1 MSPFSLLQVLPG
13 PFNFLRA
20 DMDEVR
26 RLLPDYQK
34 TLPLPRQIF
43 FDDESATP
51 ARGFP
56 LLQSPRSEELRTA
69 LRTYLA
75 GEETVQLAILSRET
89 YDRKQYTLAWERYRA
104 LFTRASE
111 NVTTSSYG
119 RQYPAIFWL
128 AHSLDIARF
137 LKETPKRVLRQHL
150 EIGRRHGEQIR
161 YRVLERYL
169 DRVLAITY
177 DLVQRLAGA
186 TEEVEEDLFPRL
198 LTRMRDNVLIF
209 TEDHIGRDLSEL
221 AGYFNGYLR
230 IDGRDLRLRL
240 EELARWHAEQLE
252 SDRDL
257 VAAVIHLLGADPPSG
272 GGRDLLHRMGYV
284 SFLATRR
291 GYDPARLLSAE
302 QVQIWESLLL
312 KLKEYELFHA
322 LRRTLLPV
330 ESRGDHLVCRPGSAL
345 RPGGGG
351 AASGGGSATAVGGFG
366 AARAEQRLS
375 PATRPLD
382 FMASWVVD
390 PRVDR
395 YGLIYDI
402 SDFSQTVSVLHRS
415 GAESQ
420 DEAFRMMFRFQ
431 RRVNRLALSRRAKL
445 EKYLGDGA
453 FYSSREAKNL
463 LLCALHVQSYYQQA
477 LDDGFPFDRGMRIAL
492 NYGHYRLIPMGG
504 GGPEEGERYEFFG
517 HGLVELSRLVT
528 GKATREIEEV
538 KNMLITQGYPE
549 SAVQRFFAPVTQG
562 NLDLVDKRE
571 EARQFHAYID
581 RNGNLVNRGLVATGP
596 YVAQLEEE
604 LGERILYRAADGG
617 RGYVMLEIDDAG
629 ERLVVG
635 VRKLGLAALKGL
647 EKLSVFEFVAGT
659 DFGED
664 SLADRSEPLAGGLVG
679 AVEREFARSRSGAAG
694 FS

>member
-1 MSPFSLLQVLPG
+1 MSTTSLLQILPG
-13 PFNFLRA
+13 PFNFLRL
-20 DMDEVR
+20 DPEEVR
-26 RLLPDYQK
+26 RLLPDYAK

-43 FDDESATP
+43 FEDESATP

-56 LLQSPRSEELRTA
+56 LLQSPRMEEIKNA

-75 GEETVQLAILSRET
+75 AEEGVQLAILSREA
-89 YDRKQYTLAWERYRA
+89 YDRKQYAAAWERYRA

-111 NVTTSSYG
+111 NAVTSSYG

-128 AHSLDIARF
+128 AHSLDVARF
-137 LKETPKRVLRQHL
+137 LKETPKRVLRLNL
-150 EIGRRHGEQIR
+150 EMGRRHGEPIR

-177 DLVQRLAGA
+177 DIVQRLAGA

-209 TEDHIGRDLSEL
+209 TEDHVSRDLSEL

-252 SDRDL
+252 TDRDL
-257 VAAVIHLLGADPPSG
+257 VAAVTHLLGADPRSG
-272 GGRDLLHRMGYV
+272 GGRDLLNRMGYL

-291 GYDPARLLSAE
+291 SYDPARLLPPDLV
-302 QVQIWESLLL
+302 QVWESLLL

-330 ESRGDHLVCRPGSAL
+330 EARGGHLVCRPGSAL
-345 RPGGGG
+345 RGGG
-351 AASGGGSATAVGGFG
+351 TAVLPPGSTAG
-366 AARAEQRLS
+366 AERRLS
-375 PATRPLD
+375 SATRPLD

-390 PRVDR
+390 PRVER

-402 SDFSQTVSVLHRS
+402 SEFSQTVSVLQRA
-415 GAESQ
+415 GEESQ

-431 RRVNRLALSRRAKL
+431 RRVNRLALARRAKL

-463 LLCALHVQSYYQQA
+463 LVCAIHVQRYYEQA
-477 LDDGFPFDRGMRIAL
+477 LADGFPFDRGLRLAL
-492 NYGHYRLIPMGG
+492 NFGYYRLIPMGSG
-504 GGPEEGERYEFFG
+504 AEESERYEFFG
-517 HGLVELSRLVT
+517 HGLVELSRLAT

-549 SAVQRFFAPVTQG
+549 PTVQRFFAPLTQG

-581 RNGNLVNRGLVATGP
+581 RNGNLVNRGLVATGA
-596 YVAQLEEE
+596 YVAQLELE
-604 LGERILYRAADGG
+604 LGRHLLYRAADGG
-617 RGYVMLEIDDAG
+617 RGYVMLELEDGG

-635 VRKLGLAALKGL
+635 LRKLGLAQLKGL
-647 EKLSVFEFVAGT
+647 EKLSVYELVDGGA
-659 DFGED
+659 FGEE
-664 SLADRSEPLAGGLVG
+664 SLADRSEPLDGGLVG
-679 AVEREFARSRSGAAG
+679 AVEREFARSRNGAAG
-694 FS
+694 LA